1 MRKLLISTVLSLLVT
16 VLAAPTVWADVP
28 SALLREAD
36 LLGAGTITSIGN
48 PDANHAGGYGLG
60 INTSDGTTTFSRY
73 WGNATGGAG
82 TILRTEGT
90 IGEYQQLSFESFWG
104 MSDAGGIAYSPS
116 STHVPSG
123 TTGLDGVWVDDTIVA
138 IEEQVY
144 PHMAGRWWSFGSRPG
159 ITADGMPFFVGGITT
174 TQGGSTTNRGLFYG
188 PTATPLLLGGDAVP
202 SLPAVLDTAS
212 TVSFDVRFSSLGAN
226 YLAEVQFVGASTAN
240 NAMVMNGAGLMLGG
254 GLVAEGSPVPASIGG
269 LAGEL
274 WDNFD
279 YLSITEGG
287 SWIMTGDTS
296 AATTSDE
303 FIAVDGNIVL
313 REGDMLTTGEI
324 VSGSIEG
331 GFMNEAGDWGAIWD
345 VDGGALE
352 ALIVNGGLLLKE
364 GDAIDW
370 DGDGIIDPAA
380 ILTNFTGTS
389 TLVIGDPGIDSFFDV
404 YFTADI
410 DVAGEVLEGYFKM
423 TVPEPSAALLLG
435 VGLMLL
441 RRRR

>member
-1 MRKLLISTVLSLLVT
+1 
-16 VLAAPTVWADVP
+16 
-28 SALLREAD
+28 
-36 LLGAGTITSIGN
+36 
-48 PDANHAGGYGLG
+48 
-60 INTSDGTTTFSRY
+60 
-73 WGNATGGAG
+73 
-82 TILRTEGT
+82 
-90 IGEYQQLSFESFWG
+90 
-104 MSDAGGIAYSPS
+104 
-116 STHVPSG
+116 
-123 TTGLDGVWVDDTIVA
+123 
-138 IEEQVY
+138 
-144 PHMAGRWWSFGSRPG
+144 
-159 ITADGMPFFVGGITT
+159 
-174 TQGGSTTNRGLFYG
+174 
-188 PTATPLLLGGDAVP
+188 
-202 SLPAVLDTAS
+202 
-212 TVSFDVRFSSLGAN
+212 
-226 YLAEVQFVGASTAN
+226 
-240 NAMVMNGAGLMLGG
+240 
-254 GLVAEGSPVPASIGG
+254 
-269 LAGEL
+269 
-274 WDNFD
+274 
-279 YLSITEGG
+279 
-287 SWIMTGDTS
+287 MTGDTS